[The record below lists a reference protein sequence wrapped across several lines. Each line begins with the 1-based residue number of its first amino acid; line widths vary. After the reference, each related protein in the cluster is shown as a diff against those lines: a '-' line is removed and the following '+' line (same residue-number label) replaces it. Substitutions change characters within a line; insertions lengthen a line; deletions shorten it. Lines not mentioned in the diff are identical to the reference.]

1 MRWRQLVAAAAMLGL
16 AGAGCTDGGA
26 PAPERAPATT
36 AAPAA
41 GGPAWRALAAVPTQ
55 RTEVAAAAVGRRIW
69 VLGGYAPDGATLA
82 TVEVYDTSADTWARG
97 PDLPTAVN
105 HAMAATLGGVLYV
118 AGGNDGSRPSTQ
130 LARLDG
136 DRWRTL
142 APLPQGRSA
151 GGLVALEGRLYLVG
165 GVVEGGLAADTQVY
179 DPAADRWTSAP
190 GLPTRREHLG
200 AAASAGKVYV
210 VGGRVG
216 GVGNNLGAAEA
227 FDPGSGRWT
236 AVADLP
242 TPRGGLAATA
252 TTGGQVVAVG
262 GEAATTFPE
271 AEAFDPASGRWR
283 SLPPLPTPRHG
294 LGVVAVGDVVYVLAG
309 GPQPGLHTSTANE
322 AIDLGR

>member
-1 MRWRQLVAAAAMLGL
+1 MRWRGVVAAAALLGL
-16 AGAGCTDGGA
+16 AGAGCTGDR
-26 PAPERAPATT
+26 APEPAPATT

-41 GGPAWRALAAVPTQ
+41 GAPAWRGLAPAPSP
-55 RTEVAAAAVGRRIW
+55 RTEVAAAAVGGRIW

-82 TVEVYDTSADTWARG
+82 TAEVYDTAGDIWARG
-97 PDLPTAVN
+97 PDLPVAVN
-105 HAMAATLGGVLYV
+105 HAMAASLDGVLYV

-142 APLPQGRSA
+142 APLAQGRSA
-151 GGLVALEGRLYLVG
+151 GGLVALDGRLYLVG
-165 GVVEGGLAADTQVY
+165 GVTEGGLAADTQVY
-179 DPAADRWTSAP
+179 DPAADRWTPAP
-190 GLPTRREHLG
+190 GLPTPREHLG

-216 GVGNNLGAAEA
+216 GVGNNLAAAEA
-227 FDPGSGRWT
+227 FDPDSGRWT
-236 AVADLP
+236 SVAELP

-252 TTGGQVVAVG
+252 TAGGQVVAVG
-262 GEAATTFPE
+262 GEAAATFPQ

-294 LGVVAVGDVVYVLAG
+294 LGVVAVGDIVYVLAG
-309 GPQPGLHTSTANE
+309 GPRPGLHTSTANE
-322 AIDLGR
+322 AIDLGG

>member
-216 GVGNNLGAAEA
+216 GVGNNLAAAEA

-242 TPRGGLAATA
+242 TPRSGLAATA